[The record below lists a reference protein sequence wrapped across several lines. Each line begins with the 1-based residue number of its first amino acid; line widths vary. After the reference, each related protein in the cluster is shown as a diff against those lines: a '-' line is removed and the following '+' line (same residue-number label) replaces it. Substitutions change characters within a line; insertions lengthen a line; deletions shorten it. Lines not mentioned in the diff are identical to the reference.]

1 MTDYATRAAAVL
13 RVSNATR
20 ALSADAQRIALQGV
34 ENASDPL
41 EVAAAVEVAAPAAVD
56 LHQSAQSAAVA
67 AATGVGIRAADAS
80 TSNRLW
86 TFVVLGL
93 LALLGTSLIGL
104 IVLIA
109 IGKPVDV
116 VVTAFTALLT
126 GTIGLFVPSPAASK
140 ASG

>member
-20 ALSADAQRIALQGV
+20 GLSPDAQRIALQGV
-34 ENASDPL
+34 ERASDPL
-41 EVAAAVEVAAPAAVD
+41 QVAAAVEVAAPAAAGLD
-56 LHQSAQSAAVA
+56 QSAQSAAVA
-67 AATGVGIRAADAS
+67 AATGVGIEAADAA

-86 TFVVLGL
+86 MYLVLGL
-93 LALLGTSLIGL
+93 LALLGTSLLGL
-104 IVLIA
+104 IVLLA

-126 GTIGLFVPSPAASK
+126 GTIGLFVPSPAANR
-140 ASG
+140 AG